1 MSDTILRFTFSTLR
15 SSHGAA
21 LSVAATNLGK
31 LNHISGPGLPLA
43 PVAIAANTS
52 VSYAIVYEGNEASD
66 SADDISVTATLT
78 ENVTGSISADSCAA
92 TSIRLEMSPVWAAP
106 ENPCTNRH
114 IYGVGERVRI
124 RTFPESVATSVQITR
139 INTNEVWYYDNI
151 IDSAEKI
158 YACPIYSATPD
169 LKVVCCEAEYRPV
182 MSIVEPASII
192 CKGAAWDTPCLS
204 PGVVGGTM
212 FATTNYVGPMS
223 VSFRGVLLSEVPCV
237 HTNTPTG
244 YFATNYTGQLTHWY
258 VDFLGGAMA
267 FRIKSGNYWTVDRA
281 GHPGAYE
288 DWSEGRLEWDIPIG
302 WFRML
307 TEDDMMHVIS
317 DYEYENCRDITTRP
331 LLIGGSI
338 DAYKQIFTISEDG
351 TASVEKHGHILS
363 RRKNCHVLLDGKTIQ
378 WTHWL

>member
-1 MSDTILRFTFSTLR
+1 
-15 SSHGAA
+15 
-21 LSVAATNLGK
+21 
-31 LNHISGPGLPLA
+31 
-43 PVAIAANTS
+43 
-52 VSYAIVYEGNEASD
+52 
-66 SADDISVTATLT
+66 
-78 ENVTGSISADSCAA
+78 
-92 TSIRLEMSPVWAAP
+92 
-106 ENPCTNRH
+106 
-114 IYGVGERVRI
+114 
-124 RTFPESVATSVQITR
+124 
-139 INTNEVWYYDNI
+139 
-151 IDSAEKI
+151 
-158 YACPIYSATPD
+158 
-169 LKVVCCEAEYRPV
+169 
-182 MSIVEPASII
+182 MSILEPASII

-212 FATTNYVGPMS
+212 LATTNYVGPMS

-244 YFATNYTGQLTHWY
+244 YFATNYTGQLTHRY

-267 FRIKSGNYWTVDRA
+267 FRVKNGNYWTVDRA

-288 DWSEGRLEWDIPIG
+288 DWSAGRLEWDIPIG

-307 TEDDMMHVIS
+307 DEDDMMHVID
-317 DYEYENCRDITTRP
+317 DYEYQTRRDTTTRP
-331 LLIGGSI
+331 FLVGGRI